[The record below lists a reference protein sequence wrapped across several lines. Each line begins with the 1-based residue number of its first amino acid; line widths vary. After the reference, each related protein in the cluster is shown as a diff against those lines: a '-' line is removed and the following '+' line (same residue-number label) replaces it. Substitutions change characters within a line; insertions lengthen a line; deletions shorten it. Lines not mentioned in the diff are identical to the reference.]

1 MLLQRALQCF
11 LYKMLHFKI
20 IQGEEQ
26 FHRMMENPLDEAL
39 KTQMLW
45 NWRHGCTEGFDLL
58 GVSRECEKLPTWSSC
73 RPGSLK
79 KQYIFFSAS
88 ATISN
93 HSRSGAVVSS
103 MNYIDLLSS
112 AAFNFRFCD
121 AIHEFHVQGHPTLKE
136 RGGRNQKWLL
146 TIPTAR
152 SMPPLNS
159 SKGILKERVA
169 YFDSI

>member
-45 NWRHGCTEGFDLL
+45 NWRHGCTEHFDLL

-79 KQYIFFSAS
+79 KQYIFFSAP

-103 MNYIDLLSS
+103 MNSMDLLSS

-121 AIHEFHVQGHPTLKE
+121 ALTSCSRTSNSQRKD
-136 RGGRNQKWLL
+136 GRNQKWLL

-159 SKGILKERVA
+159 S
-169 YFDSI
+169 

>member
-39 KTQMLW
+39 KTPMLW
-45 NWRHGCTEGFDLL
+45 NWRHGCTGGFDLL

-73 RPGSLK
+73 RAGSLK
-79 KQYIFFSAS
+79 KQYFLSAS
-88 ATISN
+88 IHQQPLKIWSCCLFDELHGPPLLCSLQLPVLWRNTWTSCSRTSN
-93 HSRSGAVVSS
+93 SQRK
-103 MNYIDLLSS
+103 D
-112 AAFNFRFCD
+112 
-121 AIHEFHVQGHPTLKE
+121 
-136 RGGRNQKWLL
+136 GRNQKWLL

-159 SKGILKERVA
+159 S
-169 YFDSI
+169 